1 MASPT
6 TPIGNALPVLRL
18 MLLNNVNIRL
28 DIRRNFCSNSGDELA
43 QLPREWWVPIPR
55 GVQNHRDVALRD
67 MVSEHGGGGG
77 GQLGLELGI

>member
-1 MASPT
+1 M
-6 TPIGNALPVLRL
+6 
-18 MLLNNVNIRL
+18 
-28 DIRRNFCSNSGDELA
+28 A

-77 GQLGLELGI
+77 SAGVGVGDLSGLF